1 MVTEPSVD
9 EELVPKNEDDNGNQ
23 EILMDQVFFQNADDV
38 ERVDHNHDDLEKEE
52 NEKMKEEK
60 EEEKLMGKFYD
71 YNRKQEI
78 LMDQVL
84 GWLTHFF
91 LGLKGTQNISS
102 DTGSDQVDGE
112 AYVTPKEA
120 LKRKEFYMLWVTRS
134 PQNPFPIQLK
144 RP

>member
-60 EEEKLMGKFYD
+60 EEEEEKEEKEEEKLMGKFYD

-91 LGLKGTQNISS
+91 
-102 DTGSDQVDGE
+102 
-112 AYVTPKEA
+112 
-120 LKRKEFYMLWVTRS
+120 
-134 PQNPFPIQLK
+134 
-144 RP
+144 